1 MQFYPVTFDY
11 DDETTEFQ
19 TQLQGKNLSG
29 DVRVSIRAVKGK
41 PTGAADEFK
50 VPGIKLERYGEGFK
64 IKFDGPLTQ
73 DVSVLLEAQG
83 NGLIVPGELFFRE
96 AGAVEEPK
104 PAPTRG
110 EAMTPIEKYEE
121 LVAMGV
127 QPAAALEV
135 IERKLG
141 EDAAEQVKT
150 QKQAELTA

>member
-41 PTGAADEFK
+41 PTGAVTEFK
-50 VPGIKLERYGEGFK
+50 VPGIELERYGEGFK

-73 DVSVLLEAQG
+73 DISVLLEAQG
-83 NGLIVPGELFFRE
+83 NGLIVPGELFFRD
-96 AGAVEEPK
+96 AGKIEEPA
-104 PAPTRG
+104 PPPTRG
-110 EAMTPIEKYEE
+110 ELMTPVDKYEE

-127 QPAAALEV
+127 KPADALEV

-141 EDAAEQVKT
+141 EDAANEVK
-150 QKQAELTA
+150 KQAELTA